1 MNSPAK
7 RFYAFAAKDIGDA
20 GWDRDNGA
28 AFGDPLMLSAF
39 AVHPIEPRKL
49 TAATGNDDG
58 SFPLADPTMA
68 SASSAD
74 AAINNAAKPV
84 ATITQLANYLTT
96 GFWQYNY
103 TIAHHWAATTISYN
117 ISGLTS
123 TEQFLAQSALNAW
136 HQVANVS
143 FVQTTGA
150 ANITFNHNGSMT
162 AFETDNYSGSGII
175 SSATIDISADWITS
189 DGGAYDGKTGID
201 SYSYQTYIHEIGHA
215 LGLGHQGPYNG
226 SASYA
231 TGATYANDTWQYSI
245 MSYFQQSFYAGSSS
259 RYVITP
265 QMADIAAVAA
275 IYGAATTRTGDT
287 VYGFHNTGG
296 SIYDFTAYNQA
307 PALTIYDSGG
317 SDTLD
322 CSGYT
327 AAQLIDL
334 RPGAFSSVGG
344 LTNNIG
350 IATSTVIETGIGGS
364 GNDTMIANDLGCT
377 LIGNAGSDT
386 LTGGSGNDRLVGGTG
401 VDLLTG
407 GGGTDTFVFVTGDSS
422 AASGQHDRIADFIAG
437 TDRIDLTGIDAIT
450 ATAGY
455 DLFRFI
461 GTVPFDG
468 VAGAL
473 NYLFDGSR
481 GVTVLEG
488 DTNGDR
494 IADFAIDFTGN
505 LVIGPSDLAGI
516 SLATTVIETSG
527 STSLTRI
534 GSFFYLYSG
543 GAGPLL
549 KQSGAG
555 VAAAQFGGWTP
566 IAAEQITGGYEV
578 AWKMAGLD
586 QYTVWITDS
595 SGNYTSFNGVMSG
608 TNPTFEALET
618 SFHQD
623 LNGDGTTG
631 LAATF
636 IEASGLTS
644 LTQFGT
650 TFYLLASG
658 TGPSLKQ
665 NGADVTVGQFGD
677 WTPIGAEQT
686 SSGYEV
692 AWKMAGADQ
701 YTIWAT
707 DSSGNYI
714 SFSGVMSGS
723 STTLQSLEASLHQDL
738 NGDGVTGLRSTVI
751 EANGATSLVAAG
763 NTFLLLSGG
772 AGPSLK
778 QSGTDV
784 TVGQF
789 GDWTPIAAEQTSSG
803 YEVAWKMAGA
813 DQYTIWTTGSSGNYI
828 SFSGVMPGS
837 SATLQSLEASLYQ
850 DLNGD
855 GFTGLHGTVIEANGA
870 TSLIAIGNAFYLASG
885 GAGPSLKQSGA
896 DVTVGQFGD
905 WTPIGAE
912 QTSSGYQVAWKMA
925 GADQYTIWT
934 TDSNGNYLSF
944 DGTTTGASPTL
955 QAFEPSFHQDL
966 NGDGFTGVFN
976 GGLNNQSFVLRPGI
990 GAEVISDS
998 SSIALEGFAAVSSM
1012 QELTAALHEAQAGQP
1027 QTLFQSINNGQD
1039 TLIDLGDHDS
1049 LTLANVHLAD
1059 LQASHFLIL

>member
-7 RFYAFAAKDIGDA
+7 RFYAFTAKDIGDA
-20 GWDRDNGA
+20 GSDRDDGG
-28 AFGDPLMLSAF
+28 AFGDPLMLPAF
-39 AVHPIEPRKL
+39 AVHPIETRIS
-49 TAATGNDDG
+49 AAGNDDG

-74 AAINNAAKPV
+74 AAVNNAAKPV
-84 ATITQLANYLTT
+84 ATVTQLANYLIT
-96 GFWQYNY
+96 GFWQYNN
-103 TIAHHWAATTISYN
+103 TIAHHWAAATISYN
-117 ISGLTS
+117 INGLTPI
-123 TEQFLAQSALNAW
+123 EQFLAQSALNAW

-162 AFETDNYSGSGII
+162 AFETDNYSGAGII
-175 SSATIDISADWITS
+175 NSATIDISADWITS

-226 SASYA
+226 SASYV
-231 TGATYANDTWQYSI
+231 TGAIYANDTWQYSI
-245 MSYFQQSFYAGSSS
+245 MSYFQQSFYAGSST

-364 GNDTMIANDLGCT
+364 GNDTMIANDLGCM

-407 GGGTDTFVFVTGDSS
+407 GGGTDTFVFITGDSS

-461 GTVPFDG
+461 GTVAFDG

-473 NYLFDGSR
+473 NYLFDGAR

-494 IADFAIDFTGN
+494 IADFAIDLTGN

-516 SLATTVIETSG
+516 SLATTVIEASG

-555 VAAAQFGGWTP
+555 VAAAQFGGWAP
-566 IAAEQITGGYEV
+566 IAAEQISGGYEV

-586 QYTVWITDS
+586 QYTVWTTDS
-595 SGNYTSFNGVMSG
+595 SGNYIWFNGVMSG

-631 LAATF
+631 LAATV
-636 IEASGLTS
+636 IEASGSTS
-644 LTQFGT
+644 LTQFGMA
-650 TFYLLASG
+650 FYLLASG

-665 NGADVTVGQFGD
+665 NGVDVTQGQFGG
-677 WTPIGAEQT
+677 WTPIAAEQI
-686 SSGYEV
+686 SGGYEV
-692 AWKMAGADQ
+692 AWKVAGADQ
-701 YTIWAT
+701 YTIWTT
-707 DSSGNYI
+707 DSGGNYL
-714 SFSGVMSGS
+714 SFSSIMSGS
-723 STTLQSLEASLHQDL
+723 SATLQGGEARFHQDL
-738 NGDGVTGLRSTVI
+738 NGDGFTGLHDTVI
-751 EANGATSLVAAG
+751 EANGATSLVATG
-763 NTFLLLSGG
+763 NTFQLLSGG
-772 AGPSLK
+772 VGPSLK
-778 QSGTDV
+778 QSGADV
-784 TVGQF
+784 TAEQF
-789 GDWTPIAAEQTSSG
+789 GGWTPIAAEQISGG

-813 DQYTIWTTGSSGNYI
+813 DQYTIWTTDSSGNYI
-828 SFSGVMPGS
+828 SFSSVMPGS
-837 SATLQSLEASLYQ
+837 STTLQSFEASFHQ

-896 DVTVGQFGD
+896 DVTAGQFGG
-905 WTPIGAE
+905 WTPIAAE
-912 QTSSGYQVAWKMA
+912 QTSSGYQVAWKVA

-944 DGTTTGASPTL
+944 GGTTTGASPTL
-955 QAFEPSFHQDL
+955 QAFEPGFHQDL
-966 NGDGFTGVFN
+966 NGDGVTGIFN
-976 GGLNNQSFVLRPGI
+976 GGLNNQSFAFRPGI

-998 SSIALEGFAAVSSM
+998 SSITLDGFAAVSSI
-1012 QELTAALHEAQAGQP
+1012 QELIAALHEAQAGQP
-1027 QTLFQSINNGQD
+1027 QTLFQSINNGHD
-1039 TLIDLGDHDS
+1039 TLIDLGHHDS

-1059 LQASHFLIL
+1059 LQASHFVIL